1 MVEGNVYVL
10 FEVALREG
18 REDDYL
24 ARVAALKELLAQEEG
39 FVRSERF
46 SSLAVPRKLLSLSVW
61 ESEEAVERWRNVVEH
76 RASQRAG
83 RELDFEDYAITVA
96 SPLRCYSISD
106 RAQAPGDSDD
116 ALGI

>member
-1 MVEGNVYVL
+1 MGKINILDEQSANMIAAG
-10 FEVALREG
+10 EVVDRPSG
-18 REDDYL
+18 
-24 ARVAALKELLAQEEG
+24 ALKELLAQEEG

-83 RELDFEDYAITVA
+83 RELDFEDYTITVA

-106 RAQAPGDSDD
+106 RAQAPEDSDD

>member
-10 FEVALREG
+10 FEVTLREG

-24 ARVAALKELLAQEEG
+24 ARAAALKELLAQEKG

-83 RELDFEDYAITVA
+83 RELDFEDYTITVA

-106 RAQAPGDSDD
+106 RAQAPEDSDD